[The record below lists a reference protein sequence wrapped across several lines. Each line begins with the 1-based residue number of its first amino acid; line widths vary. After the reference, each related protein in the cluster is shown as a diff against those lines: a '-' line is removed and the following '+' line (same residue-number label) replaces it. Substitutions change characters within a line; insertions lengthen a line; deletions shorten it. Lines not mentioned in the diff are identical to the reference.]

1 MKVKEGSVLLIQ
13 SKKKIA
19 SNTSEVI
26 FMLAQVNTSY

>member
-1 MKVKEGSVLLIQ
+1 MKTKEGSVLLIQ
-13 SKKKIA
+13 SKKKA